1 MHTHFQ
7 IIENNII
14 AYYSFHGVYSTFTS
28 QGGAALELCQALHS
42 GEGHYL
48 YELFH
53 IYFRKQKMCSKVT
66 VQDHVKKKDE
76 VLAKTAELCLRDGFN
91 PSFAAQFFSNAG

>member
-1 MHTHFQ
+1 MGSILHLLLR
-7 IIENNII
+7 
-14 AYYSFHGVYSTFTS
+14 V
-28 QGGAALELCQALHS
+28 ELLWSYVRRYTVEKATI
-42 GEGHYL
+42 

-53 IYFRKQKMCSKVT
+53 IYFRKRKMCSKVT

-91 PSFAAQFFSNAG
+91 PSFAAQFFCNAG